1 MNAIIQSRPSN
12 FAYINPTAVSRRAGW
27 NPRFDFGEIE
37 ELAKSIQANG
47 MLIPIRVKK
56 VGEGFELIDGDRR
69 LTAVEHLIAKGEVFA
84 KGIPALLEDK
94 NSDDLGN
101 LIKMFESNS
110 GKAFLPLEEAAAYKR
125 MRDAGMTLKQ
135 IGDKVGRKH
144 VHIVDTLRL
153 LEADDSVK
161 DALKNKKINAT
172 TAKAIAKTSKEKQAG
187 HVEQASGAGKGK
199 RTQLKRDLEDGRT
212 NKRKSTP
219 PKYHPMTQDELK
231 SQEEQLLVDLQETAT
246 NAGWDLNQVASVV
259 RQDDALVAAA
269 TYGLLLGIR
278 LALGKKI
285 VTKL

>member
-278 LALGKKI
+278 LALGNKI

>member
-135 IGDKVGRKH
+135 ICDKVGRKH

-172 TAKAIAKTSKEKQAG
+172 TAKAIAKTSKEKQAS

-278 LALGKKI
+278 LALGNKI